1 MGITRSRTLFS
12 SIVVVTC
19 LLSNLACAAVW
30 TASVDER
37 NGLPAL
43 SKGGA
48 AAIAAEFVFWGK
60 NWQWAGLST
69 HFKVAAPFEYSI
81 IGDSAGLGLN
91 LSSRVEKPTPQRLT
105 WTFDWNG
112 RTALKDVIG
121 GGMAFQFD
129 LENFRGELG
138 DPELLPDNRGWSWGR
153 SGGTRVQLR
162 FDPPLPKVMFER
174 GSKSEIRAYFYS
186 GEVPQGQQHY
196 TAVLEVSNDI
206 AIGATTAERFGLED
220 PLKWPRE
227 FLDFNNSPV
236 DLSFLNDS
244 EKPAGKHG
252 FLKAVQDRLEFED
265 GTPVRFWG
273 TNVTASSL
281 FLTTAYSVKRQA
293 RRLSELGFNLVRIHH
308 HDSAWV
314 VPNIFGPN
322 TADTKTLSAPMLE
335 KLDWWIK
342 CLKDEGIY
350 VWLDLHVGRQLTV
363 NDGIE
368 NFAEISRGKPT
379 ADLKGYNYINASIQ
393 QAMQNFNNAY
403 VDHLNKFT
411 GLRYREDPAIVVM
424 LLTNENDVTHHFG
437 NALLPV
443 NNVPDSKEA
452 ARYMEQAAAFATKHG
467 LPQDKVWHAWEHGPA
482 QLFLN
487 DLQHRFDVA
496 MTEQLRQLGVKARIA
511 TTNFW
516 GEEPLSSLPAL
527 AAGDLIDVHSYG
539 NTGELEKNPIYAA
552 NIVDWIAPAQI
563 VDRPLSV
570 TEWNMG
576 SFPVPDR
583 HALPLYIAGTA
594 SLQGWDALMQF
605 AYSVDPLNSNG
616 APSPWQSFNDPA
628 LLATLPAAALLYR
641 RNDVK
646 EANTVYVFAPTGE
659 QLFGQPISPANA
671 PALRS
676 AAEKGKLLLALPQAR
691 ELPWLQKSR
700 VPAGAKLITDPKQ
713 SVIDAGANEAVSD
726 TRELRRNW
734 EQGVYTINTA
744 KTQAAMGWIGGK
756 RISLADVE
764 ISANSKNATVAV
776 QSLDNK
782 SIRMSR
788 SLMISLCARSVPTVG
803 NRLPFHSEPVS
814 GELIVHAPE
823 GLRLYGTNKIADLK
837 NAPTV
842 QEQAI
847 PASFKDGAYHI
858 LLDEQKTEHWLY
870 LR

>member
-1 MGITRSRTLFS
+1 MGITKSKSLFS
-12 SIVVVTC
+12 SIVVVAC
-19 LLSNLACAAVW
+19 LFCNLAWAAAW
-30 TASVDER
+30 TASLGE
-37 NGLPAL
+37 NGLPTL

-48 AAIAAEFVFWGK
+48 AAITSEFVFWGK
-60 NWQWAGLST
+60 DWQWAGLSA
-69 HFKVAAPFEYSI
+69 HFKVVAPFEYTITGES
-81 IGDSAGLGLN
+81 GLLN
-91 LSSRVEKPTPQRLT
+91 LHLSSRVEKPTSQRLT
-105 WTFDWNG
+105 WTFDWDG
-112 RTALKDVIG
+112 RSSLNDVIG
-121 GGMAFQFD
+121 GGVAFQFD
-129 LENFRGELG
+129 LEKFRGELG

-153 SGGTRVQLR
+153 PRGPRVQLR
-162 FDPPLPKVMFER
+162 FDPPLAEVKFER
-174 GSKSEIRAYFYS
+174 GNKAEVRAYFYS
-186 GEVPQGQQHY
+186 GEVPQGPRHY
-196 TAVLEVSNDI
+196 NAILEVSNDI
-206 AIGATTAERFGLED
+206 AIAATTAERFGLED
-220 PLKWPRE
+220 SSKWPRE
-227 FLDFNNSPV
+227 FLDFGNSPV
-236 DLSFLNDS
+236 DLSFLNDA

-252 FLKAVQDRLEFED
+252 FLRAVQDRLEFED

-281 FLTTAYSVKRQA
+281 FLTTAYNVKRQA

-314 VPNIFGPN
+314 APNIFGQN
-322 TADTKTLSAPMLE
+322 IADTKTLSAAMLE

-350 VWLDLHVGRQLTV
+350 VWLDLHVGRQLTI

-368 NFAEISRGKPT
+368 NFAEISKGNPT
-379 ADLKGYNYINASIQ
+379 AELKGYNYINPTIQ

-411 GLRYREDPAIVVM
+411 GLRYKEDPAIVAM
-424 LLTNENDVTHHFG
+424 LLTNENDATHHFG
-437 NALLPV
+437 NSLLPV

-452 ARYMEQAAAFATKHG
+452 ALYMKEAGAFASKHG
-467 LPQDKVWHAWEHGPA
+467 FSANDVWQSWKQGPP

-511 TTNFW
+511 TTSFW

-527 AAGDLIDVHSYG
+527 SAGDLIDVHSYG

-552 NIVDWIAPAQI
+552 NIVDWIALAQI

-583 HALPLYIAGTA
+583 HALPLYVAGAA

-616 APSPWQSFNDPA
+616 GPSAWQSFNDPA

-641 RNDVK
+641 RHDAK
-646 EANTVYVFAPTGE
+646 EANTVYVFAPTEE
-659 QLFGQPISPANA
+659 QLFDQFISPANSS
-671 PALRS
+671 ALRS
-676 AAEKGKLLLALPQAR
+676 AAEKGKLVLALPQTR

-700 VPAGAKLITDPKQ
+700 VPAGAKMITDPKG
-713 SVIDAGANEAVSD
+713 SLIDAGASEAVSD
-726 TRELRRNW
+726 TGELHRNW
-734 EQGVYTINTA
+734 EQGTYTINTP

-756 RISLADVE
+756 RIGLADVE
-764 ISANSKNATVAV
+764 IAADTRNATIAV
-776 QSLDNK
+776 QSLDDNN
-782 SIRMSR
+782 IRMSR
-788 SLMISLCARSVPTVG
+788 SLMISLCARSIPSAG

-823 GLRLYGTNKIADLK
+823 GLQLYSTKKTAEMK
-837 NAPTV
+837 SASVPQ
-842 QEQAI
+842 QEAI
-847 PASFKDGAYHI
+847 PAPFKDGAYHI
-858 LLDEQKTEHWLY
+858 SLDGQKSAHWLY

>member
-1 MGITRSRTLFS
+1 MGIMKSASLFG
-12 SIVVVTC
+12 SIVVTAC
-19 LLSNLACAAVW
+19 LISNLACAAAW
-30 TASVDER
+30 TASVDE
-37 NGLPAL
+37 NGLPTL

-48 AAIAAEFVFWGK
+48 PAITSEFVFWGK
-60 NWQWAGLST
+60 DWQWAGLST
-69 HFKVAAPFEYSI
+69 NFRVVAPFQYSI
-81 IGDSAGLGLN
+81 IGESPVLN
-91 LSSRVEKPTPQRLT
+91 LSLGGRVEKPTPQRLT
-105 WTFDWNG
+105 WTFDWEG
-112 RTALKDVIG
+112 RSSLKDVIG
-121 GGMAFQFD
+121 GGLAFQFD
-129 LENFRGELG
+129 RDDFRGELG

-153 SGGTRVQLR
+153 PGGTRVELR
-162 FDPPLPKVMFER
+162 FDPPLAQVMFER
-174 GSKSEIRAYFYS
+174 GNKSEIRAYFYS
-186 GEVPQGQQHY
+186 GEVPQGDRHY
-196 TAVLEVSNDI
+196 SAVLEVSNDV
-206 AIGATTAERFGLED
+206 AIRATTAERFGLEASS
-220 PLKWPRE
+220 KWPRE

-236 DLSFLNDS
+236 DLSFLNDA

-252 FLKAVQDRLEFED
+252 FLKAVQDRLQFED

-281 FLTTAYSVKRQA
+281 FQTNNYTVKRQA

-314 VPNIFGPN
+314 TPNVFGQN
-322 TADTKTLSAPMLE
+322 TADTKTLSAAMLE

-350 VWLDLHVGRQLTV
+350 VWLDLHVGRQLTL

-368 NFAEISRGKPT
+368 DFSEISKGKPT
-379 ADLKGYNYINASIQ
+379 AELKGYNYINASIQ
-393 QAMQNFNNAY
+393 KAMQNFNNAY

-411 GLRYREDPAIVVM
+411 GLRYREDPAIVAM

-437 NALLPV
+437 NSLLPV

-452 ARYMEQAAAFATKHG
+452 ALYMEQAAAFATKHG
-467 LPQDKVWHAWEHGPA
+467 LSQDSVWHAWEQGPP

-487 DLQHRFDVA
+487 DLQHRFDVS
-496 MTEQLRQLGVKARIA
+496 MTQQLRQLGVKAPIA

-527 AAGDLIDVHSYG
+527 AAGDLVDVHSYG
-539 NTGELEKNPIYAA
+539 NADELGKNPIYAA
-552 NIVDWIAPAQI
+552 NIVDWIALAQI

-583 HALPLYIAGTA
+583 HALPLYIAGAA

-605 AYSVDPLNSNG
+605 AYSVEPLSG
-616 APSPWQSFNDPA
+616 SGSPSPWQSFNDPA

-646 EANTVYVFAPTGE
+646 EAKTVYVFAPTQE
-659 QLFGQPISPANA
+659 QLFNEYISPANA
-671 PALRS
+671 VALRS
-676 AAEKGKLLLALPQAR
+676 AAEKGKLVLALPQTP

-700 VPAGAKLITDPKQ
+700 MPAGAKVITDPKQ
-713 SVIDAGANEAVSD
+713 SVLDAGATEAVSD
-726 TRELRRNW
+726 TGELKRNW

-756 RISLADVE
+756 RIGLADVE
-764 ISANSKNATVAV
+764 VSSNTKNATVAV
-776 QSLDNK
+776 QSLDDK
-782 SIRMSR
+782 SIRTSR
-788 SLMISLCARSVPTVG
+788 SLMISLCGPSVPSVG
-803 NRLPFHSEPVS
+803 NRMPFHSEPVL

-823 GLRLYGTNKIADLK
+823 GLRLYSTKKTPDMK
-837 NAPTV
+837 NASAQ
-842 QEQAI
+842 QEAT
-847 PASFKDGAYHI
+847 PALFKDGAYHI
-858 LLDEQKTEHWLY
+858 LLDEQKSGHWLY